1 MSIDVVVFSFE
12 ILSGNVAVL
21 GVRRFRSLGGV
32 FCGDGSCL
40 KIDPSVVGR
49 RDDDDDKIMS
59 AIDDRYIEP
68 RPRIFFTYS

>member
-1 MSIDVVVFSFE
+1 MCYTHYRFKN
-12 ILSGNVAVL
+12 L
-21 GVRRFRSLGGV
+21 VRLFVS
-32 FCGDGSCL
+32 DESQPSSCL